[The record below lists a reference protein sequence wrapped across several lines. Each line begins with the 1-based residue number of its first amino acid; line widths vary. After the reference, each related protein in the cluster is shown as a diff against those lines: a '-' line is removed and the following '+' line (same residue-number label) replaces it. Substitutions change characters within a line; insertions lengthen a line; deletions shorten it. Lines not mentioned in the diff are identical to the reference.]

1 MKRYQKTKI
10 SQYFILG
17 LTIVS
22 LAAAGFASLLVM
34 QRVPFEDH
42 FVLNWAAGR
51 AWLLEGINPYNE
63 AEIFQRAEAA
73 VEESRFLATLP
84 DETVQLYPLLNL
96 VFYLPFSL
104 IPYQISR
111 ILWVMALTIAVL
123 LIGYLSL
130 LITNWKISTIVKIL
144 ILLAG
149 LLWVPG
155 IATIITGQ
163 LSPIV
168 ILLVLTSLYLFLQG
182 QDNAAG
188 FILALTSGSFYIT
201 GLVII
206 LFFTYAI
213 IRRRWSFIT
222 AYGAGLAFLV
232 IVSLLLIPTWPKD
245 WLIILIENYENL
257 NLVQTPL
264 MTLASLLPGI
274 EDFLSILLHIIFIVF
289 YVFLLIRLR
298 SKSERVFVWNAFA
311 ALVVS
316 SLLNIRGSI
325 AYLFLLLPAILLVFR
340 FLTERLGL
348 FGRIIT
354 WIFVGLLV
362 AIPWYASLPVENI
375 TVSSSL
381 SSVVIWLPILVIIG
395 MNWIR
400 WWAIKIPKLPF
411 GSS

>member
-10 SQYFILG
+10 SQYLILG
-17 LTIVS
+17 LILIS
-22 LAAAGFASLLVM
+22 LAAAGFASMFVM

-51 AWLLEGINPYNE
+51 AWLLEGINPYDE
-63 AEIFQRAEAA
+63 TAILQRAEEA
-73 VEESRFLATLP
+73 VEGSRFLATLP
-84 DETVQLYPLLNL
+84 DETVQLNPLLNL

-104 IPYQISR
+104 IPFQISR
-111 ILWVMALTIAVL
+111 MLWVMALTIGVL
-123 LIGYLSL
+123 LISYLSL
-130 LITNWKISTIVKIL
+130 LIANWKISTTAKII

-149 LLWVPG
+149 LLWIPG

-168 ILLVLTSLYLFLQG
+168 ILLVLVSLYLFLQE

-206 LFFTYAI
+206 LFITYAI
-213 IRRRWSFIT
+213 IKRRWSLIT
-222 AYGAGLAFLV
+222 AYGAGLAFLI
-232 IVSLLLIPTWPKD
+232 IVSLLLLPTWPRD
-245 WLIILIENYENL
+245 WLIIVVENYENL

-274 EDFLSILLHIIFIVF
+274 EDFLSILLHIIFGTF
-289 YVFLLIRLR
+289 YIFLLIRLR
-298 SKSERVFVWNAFA
+298 SKSERIFVWNALA
-311 ALVVS
+311 VLVVA
-316 SLLNIRGSI
+316 SLLNIRGSA

-354 WIFVGLLV
+354 WIFIVLLV
-362 AIPWYASLPVENI
+362 TIPWYASLPVEMI

-381 SSVVIWLPILVIIG
+381 STMVIWLPILVIIG

-400 WWAIKIPKLPF
+400 WWAVKIPKLPF
-411 GSS
+411 ESS